1 MLIPILF
8 YPLYGYCLHSTALSI
23 GFVIRIMGEFECVC
37 TFDGLSTG
45 PSRPACCRFKGIGL
59 GFGQLIA
66 GVIIRKLVTFR
77 ILF

>member
-1 MLIPILF
+1 
-8 YPLYGYCLHSTALSI
+8 
-23 GFVIRIMGEFECVC
+23 MGEFECVC